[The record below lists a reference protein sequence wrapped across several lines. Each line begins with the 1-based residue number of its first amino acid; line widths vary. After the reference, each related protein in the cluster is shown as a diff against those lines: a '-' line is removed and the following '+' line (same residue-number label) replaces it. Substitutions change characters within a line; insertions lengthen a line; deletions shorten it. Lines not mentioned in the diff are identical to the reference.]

1 MMAMNDS
8 DDIVFKFNDKINF
21 WLIRADGGKY
31 YDDFVNNDYIGIRY
45 NRITVEELRK
55 LANENIISVDA
66 IKDLMFDQ
74 YAKENQI
81 SIDNLPVDSRRQLT
95 VHAKQAY
102 LFTFEMKIGD
112 FVLTPAK
119 KSYQFALGVIE
130 GEPYDEKVEV
140 VQKRIKQMQNKD
152 IVYPCSDYR
161 KRRKIHWI
169 SVISR
174 QDLPK
179 ELAWIMNA
187 HQAIAELSIQDK
199 SKLFNLVSPIYNYNH
214 KYYLRVYTSHGGNLS
229 MYDWNKL
236 VSVLPKEEQKN
247 IDLKADV
254 NSPGYL
260 TFLMNNFHDLINM
273 CKAIGIPVAT
283 SGGVIAVIKFILE
296 SIVGKNN
303 LKEKGIIEW
312 CQDISRRHSD
322 NKLHK
327 LKNEQNYK
335 DLVSEEGTSTIAKK
349 LGLKI
354 KRTGKVIEKN
364 DDTVVPLH
372 LNGDSETNNEKK
384 ES

>member
-1 MMAMNDS
+1 MTMNDS
-8 DDIVFKFNDKINF
+8 DDIVFKFNDKIDF

-45 NRITVEELRK
+45 NRITVDELNK

-81 SIDNLPVDSRRQLT
+81 SIDNLPVNSRRQLT
-95 VHAKQAY
+95 VHAKQTY
-102 LFTFEMKIGD
+102 LFAFGMKIGD
-112 FVLTPAK
+112 LVLTPAK
-119 KSYQFALGVIE
+119 KSYKFALGVIV
-130 GEPYDEKVEV
+130 GKPYDENADV
-140 VQKRIKQMQNKD
+140 VQKRIKQMQNED

-187 HQAIAELSIQDK
+187 HQATAKLSIQDK

-229 MYDWNKL
+229 MYDWYRL
-236 VSVLPKEEQKN
+236 VSVLPEEKQKN

-254 NSPGYL
+254 NSHGYL
-260 TFLMNNFHDLINM
+260 TFLTSNFSDLISIT
-273 CKAIGIPVAT
+273 KVIIGPTAV
-283 SGGVIAVIKFILE
+283 SGGAVAIIKMLLNA
-296 SIVGKNN
+296 IVGKDN
-303 LKEKGIIEW
+303 LKKEGLVEW
-312 CQDISRRHSD
+312 AQDVARRHSD
-322 NKLHK
+322 NKLHN
-327 LKNEQNYK
+327 LKNKQEC
-335 DLVSEEGTSTIAKK
+335 E
-349 LGLKI
+349 KI
-354 KRTGKVIEKN
+354 KRGKLANEFDLEIKRQGKPIEKN
-364 DDTVVPLH
+364 KDTVVPFH
-372 LNGDSETNNEKK
+372 LDDEDDDSKFSNKKK

>member
-1 MMAMNDS
+1 MNDV

-45 NRITVEELRK
+45 NRITVEELNK
-55 LANENIISVDA
+55 LADENIITVNA

-95 VHAKQAY
+95 VHAKQTY

-112 FVLTPAK
+112 LVLTPAK
-119 KSYQFALGVIE
+119 KSYKFALGVIV
-130 GEPYDEKVEV
+130 GEPYDEKADV
-140 VQKRIKQMQNKD
+140 VQKRIKQMKNKD

-161 KRRKIHWI
+161 KRRKVHWI

-214 KYYLRVYTSHGGNLS
+214 KYYLRVYTSRGGNLS
-229 MYDWNKL
+229 MYDWSRL
-236 VSVLPKEEQKN
+236 VSVLPEEEQRS

-273 CKAIGIPVAT
+273 CTAIGIPVAT
-283 SGGVIAVIKFILE
+283 SGGVIAVIKFTLE
-296 SIVGKNN
+296 SIVGKDN
-303 LKEKGIIEW
+303 LKEKGVIEW
-312 CQDISRRHSD
+312 CQDVSRRHSD

-327 LKNEQNYK
+327 LENEQKYK
-335 DLVSEEGTSTIAKK
+335 ELSVQERELTIAKK

-372 LNGDSETNNEKK
+372 LDVDSETDKK

>member
-1 MMAMNDS
+1 MNDV

-45 NRITVEELRK
+45 NRITVEELNK
-55 LANENIISVDA
+55 LADENIITVDA

-95 VHAKQAY
+95 VHAKQTY

-112 FVLTPAK
+112 LVLTPAK
-119 KSYQFALGVIE
+119 KSYKFALGVIV
-130 GEPYDEKVEV
+130 GEPYDEKADV
-140 VQKRIKQMQNKD
+140 VQKRIKQMKNKD

-161 KRRKIHWI
+161 KRRKVHWI

-214 KYYLRVYTSHGGNLS
+214 KYYLRVYTSRGGNLS
-229 MYDWNKL
+229 MYDWSRL
-236 VSVLPKEEQKN
+236 VSVLPEEEQKS

-260 TFLMNNFHDLINM
+260 TFLTNNFHDLISV
-273 CKAIGIPVAT
+273 CKIVGMPVAAG
-283 SGGVIAVIKFILE
+283 GGVIAGIKFILE
-296 SIVGKNN
+296 SIVGKDN
-303 LKEKGIIEW
+303 LKKKGLVIW
-312 CQDISRRHSD
+312 WQDVCRMYSD

-327 LKNEQNYK
+327 LKNEQKYK
-335 DLVSEEGTSTIAKK
+335 ELSGQKEKTTVAKK
-349 LGLKI
+349 LGLKVE
-354 KRTGKVIEKN
+354 RTGKVVEKN
-364 DDTVVPLH
+364 NGTLVPFQLDDNSKV
-372 LNGDSETNNEKK
+372 NKK
-384 ES
+384 KGS